1 MMPSLQFKYEPSHPY
16 APIHEIVE
24 GRNKRIKEFYWRLW
38 FGDDEEPQDLNV
50 RDTLMGSRRPW
61 TTLSSLVGKQ

>member
-1 MMPSLQFKYEPSHPY
+1 MGASMMPSLQFKYEPSHPY

-50 RDTLMGSRRPW
+50 RDTLMRSRRP
-61 TTLSSLVGKQ
+61 